1 MFFWMMLA
9 SLMGIV
15 MFGNLYEK
23 TKPQENFIAPVY
35 QAMALSMYQQH
46 VSSEYGYLD
55 AVRINST
62 EANDYFNTATDGIV
76 PLATVENG
84 TISGVNPDNTVFPYI
99 EGRLPSTYK
108 PQNGTRTYLFCIDK
122 NQQAE
127 HVACNNSDVVRYI
140 ITVRA
145 IPPRYDG
152 ADKMTALRAV
162 SDATGNSRF
171 VGMLQK
177 AAEPLS
183 EVVDSSGN
191 VITEHQP
198 LGATH
203 FILSSGVAPVNSVYI
218 PNFITCNLPM
228 SDSDTSNVLGDSVEK
243 KSYII
248 ALSLVGGLQ
257 PGENLPVGATDVCTA
272 TTFSPPPE
280 EEETP

>member
-46 VSSEYGYLD
+46 VSVEYGYMD
-55 AVRINST
+55 AMRENPT
-62 EANDYFNTATDGIV
+62 QTHTYLNTAPDGIV
-76 PLATVENG
+76 ALATVENDQ
-84 TISGVNPDNTVFPYI
+84 ISGVNDGNTVFSYI
-99 EGRLPSTYK
+99 QGRLPSTYK
-108 PQNGTRTYLFCIDK
+108 PQNGTRSYLFCIDK

-127 HVACNNSDVVRYI
+127 YVSCNNSGVVRYI
-140 ITVRA
+140 ITIRA

-152 ADKMTALRAV
+152 ADKMTALRSI

-177 AAEPLS
+177 ATGPLT
-183 EVVDSSGN
+183 EVSDSSGKI
-191 VITEHQP
+191 ITEHQP
-198 LGATH
+198 LGASH

-218 PNFITCNLPM
+218 PDFITCNMPL
-228 SDSDTSNVLGDSVEK
+228 SNTNTSNVLGDSVGTN
-243 KSYII
+243 SYII
-248 ALSLVGGLQ
+248 ALSLISGLE
-257 PGENLPVGATDVCTA
+257 PGENLPAGATDVCTA
-272 TTFSPPPE
+272 TTFLPPE
-280 EEETP
+280 GG